1 MSSTEQPEQPE
12 QPAPGRGRLGALDRA
27 PAWAL
32 AIVPLVL
39 IIGALSA
46 FAAFGGSTLGER
58 AGPAIEELA
67 VERTVLRPG
76 EIDVTVRN
84 TGPDPV
90 DIAQV
95 FVNDA
100 YVDFSTAAQRLGR
113 LGTETLTLRYPWQED
128 SPYVVTMLTGTGV
141 TIEHEIEAAVQTP
154 ASNASFFGLMALIGV
169 YIGVLPVV
177 LGMLFLPL
185 LRRLDGRWIRLAMA
199 ATVGLLGFL
208 VVDGWL
214 EGSEVAAS
222 SSGAF
227 GGVEL
232 VVIGAALAYFALTAI
247 DRYLLSHRDA
257 AKAKGASGHRLALM
271 VSIGIGLHNLGEG
284 LAIGSAYAIGAL
296 ALGAFLII
304 GFAIQNTTEGL
315 AIVAPLSDE
324 RPSIGRLAL
333 LGVIAGAPAIAGT
346 VIGAAAFNAELA
358 ALLIGVGVGAI
369 VQVIQ
374 QLIPAMRDHTGRALY
389 PASIGAILAGGAA
402 LYITGLIVAG

>member
-1 MSSTEQPEQPE
+1 MSSTEQP
-12 QPAPGRGRLGALDRA
+12 APGRAPLGALDRA

-58 AGPAIEELA
+58 VGPAVEELA

-76 EIDVTVRN
+76 EIDLTVRN

-113 LGTETLTLRYPWQED
+113 LGTETLTLRYPWQQD

-141 TIEHEIEAAVQTP
+141 TIEHEIEAAVETP
-154 ASNASFFGLMALIGV
+154 ASSASFFGLMALIGL

-208 VVDGWL
+208 AVDGWL
-214 EGSEVAAS
+214 EGSDIAAS

-227 GGVEL
+227 GGIEL

-247 DRYLLSHRDA
+247 DRYLLSRRDA

-324 RPSIGRLAL
+324 RPTIGRLAL
-333 LGVIAGAPAIAGT
+333 LGVIAGAPAILGT

-389 PASIGAILAGGAA
+389 PASIGGILAGGAA
-402 LYITGLIVAG
+402 LYITGLIVA

>member
-1 MSSTEQPEQPE
+1 MNTTDRPVTAGG
-12 QPAPGRGRLGALDRA
+12 PAGRLERL

-39 IIGALSA
+39 IAGALGA

-58 AGPAIEELA
+58 VGPPAEELA

-76 EIDVTVRN
+76 EIDLTVRN

-90 DIAQV
+90 QIEQA

-100 YVDFSTAAQRLGR
+100 YVDYTTDKQEVGR
-113 LGTETLTLRYPWQED
+113 LSTQKLTLDYPWQEG
-128 SPYVVTMLTGTGV
+128 SPYVVTMLTATGV
-141 TIEHEIEAAVQTP
+141 TIEHEIEAAVETP
-154 ASNASFFGLMALIGV
+154 AAGGGFFGLMALIGV
-169 YIGVLPVV
+169 YIGVLPVI

-185 LRRLDGRWIRLAMA
+185 LRRLDASWIRIAMA
-199 ATVGLLGFL
+199 VTVGLLGFL
-208 VVDGWL
+208 VIDGSL
-214 EGSEVAAS
+214 EGREIAEEG
-222 SSGAF
+222 SGAF
-227 GGVEL
+227 GGVAL
-232 VVIGAALAYFALTAI
+232 VIIGATVAYFALTAI
-247 DRYLLSHRDA
+247 DRYLLSRRDA
-257 AKAKGASGHRLALM
+257 KQAEGASGHRLALM

-324 RPSIGRLAL
+324 QPSLGRLAL
-333 LGVIAGAPAIAGT
+333 LGVIAGAPAILGT

-369 VQVIQ
+369 IQVIQ
-374 QLIPAMRDHTGRALY
+374 QLVPAMRDRSGRALY
-389 PASIGAILAGGAA
+389 PASIGGLLAGVAA
-402 LYITGLIVAG
+402 LYITGLLVSG

>member
-1 MSSTEQPEQPE
+1 MSTGDHPVTSAG
-12 QPAPGRGRLGALDRA
+12 APSGRLERL

-39 IIGALSA
+39 IAGALGA
-46 FAAFGGSTLGER
+46 FAVFGGSTLGER
-58 AGPAIEELA
+58 VGPPAEELA

-76 EIDVTVRN
+76 EIDLTVRN

-90 DIAQV
+90 QVEQV

-100 YVDFSTAAQRLGR
+100 YVDYTTGKDEVGR
-113 LGTETLTLRYPWQED
+113 LSTQQLELDYPWQEAT
-128 SPYVVTMLTGTGV
+128 PYIITMVTATGA
-141 TIEHEIEAAVQTP
+141 TIEHEIAAAVETP
-154 ASNASFFGLMALIGV
+154 SAGGGFFGLMALIGV
-169 YIGVLPVV
+169 YIGILPVV

-185 LRRLDGRWIRLAMA
+185 LRRLDARWIRMAMA
-199 ATVGLLGFL
+199 ATIGLLGFL
-208 VVDGWL
+208 AIDGSL
-214 EGSEVAAS
+214 EGSDIAAS
-222 SSGAF
+222 GSGAF
-227 GGVEL
+227 GGIEL
-232 VVIGAALAYFALTAI
+232 VAIGAALAYFALTAI
-247 DRYLLSHRDA
+247 DRYLLSRRDA

-315 AIVAPLSDE
+315 AIVAPLTNE
-324 RPSIGRLAL
+324 RPSLGRLAL
-333 LGVIAGAPAIAGT
+333 LGVIAGAPAILGT

-374 QLIPAMRDHTGRALY
+374 QLVPSMRDKAGRALY
-389 PASIGAILAGGAA
+389 PASIGGILAGGAA
-402 LYITGLIVAG
+402 LYLTGLLVSG

>member
-1 MSSTEQPEQPE
+1 MSATDRPGSAR
-12 QPAPGRGRLGALDRA
+12 APSGRLERL

-39 IIGALSA
+39 IVGALGA
-46 FAAFGGSTLGER
+46 FAVFGGSTLGER
-58 AGPAIEELA
+58 VGPPAEELA

-76 EIDVTVRN
+76 EIDLTVRN

-90 DIAQV
+90 QVEQV

-100 YVDFSTAAQRLGR
+100 YVDYNTDKQAVGR
-113 LGTETLTLRYPWQED
+113 LSTQQLTLDYPWQEAN
-128 SPYVVTMLTGTGV
+128 PYLITMVTATGA
-141 TIEHEIEAAVQTP
+141 TIEHEIAAAVETP
-154 ASNASFFGLMALIGV
+154 SADGGFFGLMALIGI

-185 LRRLDGRWIRLAMA
+185 LRRLDARWIRLAMA
-199 ATVGLLGFL
+199 ATIGLLGFL
-208 VVDGWL
+208 AIDGWL
-214 EGSEVAAS
+214 EGTDIAATG
-222 SSGAF
+222 SGAF
-227 GGVEL
+227 GGIEL

-247 DRYLLSHRDA
+247 DRLLLSRRAA
-257 AKAKGASGHRLALM
+257 AKAKGASGSRLALM

-324 RPSIGRLAL
+324 RPSFGRLTL

-374 QLIPAMRDHTGRALY
+374 QLVPSMRDAAGRALY
-389 PASIGAILAGGAA
+389 PASIGGMVAGGAA
-402 LYITGLIVAG
+402 LYITGLLVAA